1 MFLLFETRFLVFPFF
16 FVFVCFSLSCVFS
29 TFPFC
34 SFSFGLLVVCVFLR
48 LFCRVCVVCFCL
60 VVFFLFH
67 VSLLRF
73 TLFLP
78 FSVILFSSRFEFA
91 TPCNSLSKI
100 LLVLLNMCLPTPHL
114 QLHLLNL
121 MLRFI
126 PLLCPVPTA
135 PREIHSFCSTIYI
148 SHCVLSICSWMTS
161 ASSQPAM
168 IFSRFSALLAALVS
182 NCIYYRTCCA
192 MFSLHCIII

>member
-1 MFLLFETRFLVFPFF
+1 MFTCEVCPFPLSP
-16 FVFVCFSLSCVFS
+16 CFSYLKHGSLFSLFFLFSCVSPCVFS

-135 PREIHSFCSTIYI
+135 PREIAFVRPST
-148 SHCVLSICSWMTS
+148 SLTAFSQS
-161 ASSQPAM
+161 A
-168 IFSRFSALLAALVS
+168 
-182 NCIYYRTCCA
+182 
-192 MFSLHCIII
+192 HG